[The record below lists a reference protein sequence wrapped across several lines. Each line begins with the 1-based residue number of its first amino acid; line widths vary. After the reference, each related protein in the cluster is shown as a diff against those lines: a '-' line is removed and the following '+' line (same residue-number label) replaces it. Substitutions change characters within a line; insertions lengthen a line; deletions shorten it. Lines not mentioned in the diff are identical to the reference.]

1 MNSPF
6 CAWDIIQTFG
16 SDSFITDYF
25 PLFKGVVSKLFYRYE
40 AALFLQESS
49 KTLQEKGDV
58 DSSKLF
64 LEQVFREFK
73 TYTDIVGLIVIHREF
88 VKH

>member
-1 MNSPF
+1 MVYVYELP
-6 CAWDIIQTFG
+6 CLK
-16 SDSFITDYF
+16 SF
-25 PLFKGVVSKLFYRYE
+25 SRYE

-64 LEQVFREFK
+64 LEQVA
-73 TYTDIVGLIVIHREF
+73 TDLNSFHKIA
-88 VKH
+88 

>member
-1 MNSPF
+1 MHMNSLF

-16 SDSFITDYF
+16 SDFDRKR
-25 PLFKGVVSKLFYRYE
+25 PVPKLYYRYE

-64 LEQVFREFK
+64 LEQVFTSKLLR
-73 TYTDIVGLIVIHREF
+73 LIVSYKRILEH
-88 VKH
+88 

>member
-1 MNSPF
+1 M
-6 CAWDIIQTFG
+6 
-16 SDSFITDYF
+16 
-25 PLFKGVVSKLFYRYE
+25 VSKLCYRYE

>member
-6 CAWDIIQTFG
+6 SAWDITQTFG
-16 SDSFITDYF
+16 RDSFTVSQNTPAPKYSL
-25 PLFKGVVSKLFYRYE
+25 LFCRYE

-64 LEQVFREFK
+64 LEQVF
-73 TYTDIVGLIVIHREF
+73 L
-88 VKH
+88 